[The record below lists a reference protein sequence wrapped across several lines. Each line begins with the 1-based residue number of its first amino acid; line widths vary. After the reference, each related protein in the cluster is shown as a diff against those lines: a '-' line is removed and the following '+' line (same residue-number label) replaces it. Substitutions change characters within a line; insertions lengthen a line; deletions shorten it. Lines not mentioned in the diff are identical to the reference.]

1 MSISRADYFKDLLAD
16 CEIAVEQYSSE
27 DRPLIILALILSDS
41 LNGIRKGMLHQ
52 AVSRTAFTDKF

>member
-16 CEIAVEQYSSE
+16 CEIAVEQYPSE

-52 AVSRTAFTDKF
+52 GLPRSSLTDRF